1 MELSEKIRCFPAKP
15 GVYWMKDGRERVL
28 YVGKAKNLRARVKA
42 YFGRETK
49 ERYQIAFLMKRT
61 VDIEFLVTDTEKE
74 ALLLENTLIKKHNPR
89 YNVFLKDDKN
99 YTSLKINV
107 GHEFPGL
114 FVTRTVTKDG
124 SLYFGPFSSGLAL
137 RETVDLLTRHFQLR
151 TCSDHE
157 FANRS
162 RPCLEYQIGRCSAP
176 CVGKISPE
184 TYRGR
189 IESARLFLQGSQK
202 ELIHKL
208 KSEMKMAS
216 ENLQY
221 ESAARFRDLIRHCEM
236 TLEKQKVVRHD
247 GKDYD
252 AIGFSE
258 SEGRLVFCVL
268 QVRGGSLIDRQHFI
282 FAKALLLGEDF
293 LSQFLLQFY
302 RLLIDL
308 PPEILIPKTV
318 RDAKTISE
326 ILEER
331 GGHRVR
337 IHRPLRGPKKK
348 MSELAKANAAEWAKT
363 KIDRFEN
370 VVAPLQ
376 KKLRLVVLPE
386 RIECVDISNLQG
398 GNAVGSIVA
407 FEDGKPLKSH
417 YRKFKIRQTEGPN
430 DYAMMH
436 EVLHRRFRRALQPA
450 DLSEKEKWA
459 PPDLLLVDGGKGQLQ
474 IALKVLTDLGL
485 HNQGVVAIAKPHG
498 LEKSDKIFLPGR
510 KNPLPLKPDSPE
522 LLYLMRI
529 RDEAHRFGLAYH
541 RNLRSR
547 KSLKTHTA

>member
-1 MELSEKIRCFPAKP
+1 
-15 GVYWMKDGRERVL
+15 MKDGRGRVL
-28 YVGKAKNLRARVKA
+28 YVGKAKNLRARVKS

-89 YNVFLKDDKN
+89 YNVFLKDDKS
-99 YTSLKINV
+99 YASLKINV

-124 SLYFGPFSSGLAL
+124 SLYFGPFASSLAL

-176 CVGKISPE
+176 CVGKISAVD
-184 TYRGR
+184 YRER

-208 KSEMKMAS
+208 KAEMKTAA

-221 ESAARFRDLIRHCEM
+221 ESAARFRDLIRHCEV

-252 AIGFSE
+252 AVGFSE
-258 SEGRLVFCVL
+258 NGGRLVFCVL
-268 QVRGGSLIDRQHFI
+268 QVRGGALIDRQHFV
-282 FAKALLLGEDF
+282 FAKNLSLEEDF
-293 LSQFLLQFY
+293 LSQFLMQFY
-302 RLLIDL
+302 PLLIDL

-318 RDAKTISE
+318 RDAKTIAE
-326 ILEER
+326 ILEDR
-331 GGHRVR
+331 RGHRVR
-337 IHRPLRGPKKK
+337 IHKPLRGPKKK
-348 MSELAKANAAEWAKT
+348 MSELALANAAEWAKT
-363 KIDRFEN
+363 RIDRFEN
-370 VVAPLQ
+370 IGARLQ
-376 KKLRLVVLPE
+376 KKLRLAVLPE

-398 GNAVGSIVA
+398 SDAVGSMVA

-430 DYAMMH
+430 DYAMMR
-436 EVLHRRFRRALQPA
+436 EVLQRRFRRAMQPA

-474 IALKVLTDLGL
+474 IALKVLADLGL
-485 HNQGVVAIAKPHG
+485 HSQGVAAIAKPHG

-547 KSLKTHTA
+547 KSLSHNSA